1 LAVKRVYWDSCAWLG
16 LINGEADKLAACQY
30 ILDEAVAERVE
41 IWTSALSLAEVFK
54 VKCSGKASS
63 LPADKDQAFEDFLLK
78 EFVVRAA
85 VTVEIA
91 TFTRTLLRKFGGSP
105 NDTIHLAT
113 AAIYNADELH
123 TYDDKLLA
131 LDADELHTYDDKLL
145 ALDRKV
151 KRADG
156 EMLTIVRPPDPP
168 PGTKI
173 PLLEAKASDATS
185 QAQS

>member
-1 LAVKRVYWDSCAWLG
+1 MAVKRVYWDSCAWLG

-131 LDADELHTYDDKLL
+131 LD
-145 ALDRKV
+145 RKV